1 MAGVE
6 LKLFGYNCLPGSQY
20 TGRDFHLLTHSQRIL
35 NIHSKYRPLFC
46 QRMQINDPDLSPP
59 HPTVG
64 RVSRDF
70 FLENECS
77 RINRCANADECE
89 YPKCTKNSKSLIYT
103 ENKQQTN
110 KRKSDKKIQPV
121 PNSFISTW
129 SKLTSINILPP
140 RPVSNTEVTVSY

>member
-20 TGRDFHLLTHSQRIL
+20 TGRDFHLLTH
-35 NIHSKYRPLFC
+35 C
-46 QRMQINDPDLSPP
+46 QRMQINDPELSPP

-77 RINRCANADECE
+77 RINRCVNAYECE
-89 YPKCTKNSKSLIYT
+89 YPKC
-103 ENKQQTN
+103 
-110 KRKSDKKIQPV
+110 KKIQ
-121 PNSFISTW
+121 
-129 SKLTSINILPP
+129 
-140 RPVSNTEVTVSY
+140 NTYLY